1 MSVTAEP
8 EKLAMLVMA
17 LGQPVVN
24 ALLCL
29 LFLVLVA
36 RPAVRRLGRPRLV
49 KDVTVETLARLPEP
63 GLPRPS
69 SPARGRRTGPDRP
82 RTPAR
87 AAGAARPLP
96 EAPRRRTPPR
106 IESDPRLERDKNLA
120 RKLFEANADRAIILL
135 KIWLNQEA

>member
-69 SPARGRRTGPDRP
+69 SPAR
-82 RTPAR
+82 

-120 RKLFEANADRAIILL
+120 RKLFETNADRAIILL